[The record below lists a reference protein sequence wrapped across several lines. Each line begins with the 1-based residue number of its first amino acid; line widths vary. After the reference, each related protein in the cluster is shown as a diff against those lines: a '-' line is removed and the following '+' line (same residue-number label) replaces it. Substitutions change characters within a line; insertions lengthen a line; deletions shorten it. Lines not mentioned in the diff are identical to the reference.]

1 MSQPNLGV
9 GERSRKRKRGHPPH
23 SQQFFDDHFFV
34 LGKVMA
40 PVNFIH
46 LEKKIRDRTELE
58 YVPSSDSSRLVWV
71 EPRGKGRCRGCLDG
85 T

>member
-1 MSQPNLGV
+1 
-9 GERSRKRKRGHPPH
+9 
-23 SQQFFDDHFFV
+23 
-34 LGKVMA
+34 MA
-40 PVNFIH
+40 LVNFIH

-58 YVPSSDSSRLVWV
+58 YVPFSSDSSRLVWV